1 MVRFGFTLKRGSA
14 RSRATVVDRKAP
26 LTLKRLPKRTP
37 KLPHLPNRL
46 LCRLRVVPSPSLLPH
61 SQLSS
66 STTTANTSAS
76 RDAVPSPSR
85 TCLPRAPSPSRKP
98 PSRDSNS
105 NLRLQLPVPRMSG
118 AEIGPALKL
127 APLMINVL
135 TNYTQIA
142 NAYKAFFHY
151 KAYVPTS
158 TRKLAT
164 EEMFF
169 KSFVRRI
176 LLQTTG
182 AKEPDGMLEEMMLSH
197 VSELMKEKLQ
207 MATGGDGKII
217 LETIGE
223 VHLPFAGVDCEIPHG
238 RRNC

>member
-37 KLPHLPNRL
+37 ELPHLPNRL
-46 LCRLRVVPSPSLLPH
+46 PCPSESYLRRRFFLI
-61 SQLSS
+61 LSYRQ

-76 RDAVPSPSR
+76 RDAVPSPR
-85 TCLPRAPSPSRKP
+85 KTPLPRAPSPSRNP
-98 PSRDSNS
+98 RPLYS
-105 NLRLQLPVPRMSG
+105 NLRLRLPLPRMSG

-127 APLMINVL
+127 APVMIYVL

-142 NAYKAFFHY
+142 NAYKASFHY
-151 KAYVPTS
+151 KKYAPTF

-169 KSFVRRI
+169 KSFVGRI
-176 LLQTTG
+176 LL
-182 AKEPDGMLEEMMLSH
+182 
-197 VSELMKEKLQ
+197 
-207 MATGGDGKII
+207 
-217 LETIGE
+217 
-223 VHLPFAGVDCEIPHG
+223 
-238 RRNC
+238 

>member
-37 KLPHLPNRL
+37 KLPHLQNRL
-46 LCRLRVVPSPSLLPH
+46 PFPSESYLRHRFFLILNYR
-61 SQLSS
+61 Q

-85 TCLPRAPSPSRKP
+85 KSLPRAPSPTTNP
-98 PSRDSNS
+98 GPLES
-105 NLRLQLPVPRMSG
+105 NLHLRLPVPRMSG

-127 APLMINVL
+127 VPVMINVL
-135 TNYTQIA
+135 TTYTQIA
-142 NAYKAFFHY
+142 NAYKAFFHC

-182 AKEPDGMLEEMMLSH
+182 AEEADDMLEEMMLSH
-197 VSELMKEKLQ
+197 VSELRKEMLQ
-207 MATGGDGKII
+207 MTTGGDGKII
-217 LETIGE
+217 LEFIIE
-223 VHLPFAGVDCEIPHG
+223 PFPICW
-238 RRNC
+238 R